1 MFGANRW
8 NVKGVPMVYCADH
21 PSTALLETIVHM
33 SDDLLPRSYQLLA
46 IEAPD
51 LIQIAE
57 PSLPA
62 DWETSERATRRIGT
76 AFARENRAALM
87 IIPSV
92 IMPQARNYLLNP
104 NHPEAKDIQI
114 VETWRYPFDS
124 RLLANS

>member
-33 SDDLLPRSYQLLA
+33 TDDLLPRSYQLLA

-51 LIQIAE
+51 AIDIE
-57 PSLPA
+57 KPSLPA

-87 IIPSV
+87 TIPSV

-104 NHPEAKDIQI
+104 NHPDAKDIKI
-114 VETWRYPFDS
+114 AETWRYPFDS